1 MMYRLLSR
9 GTKKNV
15 QIREMSMAAYSFNAE
30 GKKTTRL
37 REMLE
42 KKDLAFLMYVVV
54 VRNTRFLVSISD
66 YNEIHHTHT
75 QSQGSTQW
83 IIG

>member
-15 QIREMSMAAYSFNAE
+15 QIREMSMAVYSFNAE

-54 VRNTRFLVSISD
+54 VRNFFLSVSLSD
-66 YNEIHHTHT
+66 YNEIHHIHTHN
-75 QSQGSTQW
+75 QGST
-83 IIG
+83 

>member
-9 GTKKNV
+9 GKKNV
-15 QIREMSMAAYSFNAE
+15 QIRELSMAAYSFNAE

-54 VRNTRFLVSISD
+54 VRNFFLSVSL
-66 YNEIHHTHT
+66 
-75 QSQGSTQW
+75 
-83 IIG
+83 

>member
-54 VRNTRFLVSISD
+54 VRNFFLSVSLSD

-75 QSQGSTQW
+75 QSQGST
-83 IIG
+83 